1 MAFRGKTQ
9 ALSDGLGQA
18 ATTTVGTVPRE
29 KRIDRLGSGGGGGD
43 VHQGLMAE
51 TGRKRWFLDK
61 FVSIGPI
68 GRTPDRPR
76 P

>member
-29 KRIDRLGSGGGGGD
+29 KGIEQNSKRIESNRLNESVWAPPPGG
-43 VHQGLMAE
+43 
-51 TGRKRWFLDK
+51 
-61 FVSIGPI
+61 
-68 GRTPDRPR
+68 
-76 P
+76 